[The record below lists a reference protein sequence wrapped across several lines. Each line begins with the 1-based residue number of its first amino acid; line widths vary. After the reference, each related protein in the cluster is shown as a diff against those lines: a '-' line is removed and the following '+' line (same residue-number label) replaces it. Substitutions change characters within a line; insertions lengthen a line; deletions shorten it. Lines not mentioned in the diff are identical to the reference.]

1 MKINYRY
8 RYKEIIIFFLF
19 IILSIFTYRYI
30 KNNYLLFDILEEKIF
45 WNFNYWGLSHII
57 SFFILTLIYPNYWI
71 FLFIMGILWEIFEY
85 FLQEIYKKY
94 FDDYWYAQY
103 IDLLYNGIGIL
114 LAKIILYIIK

>member
-19 IILSIFTYRYI
+19 IILSIFTYGYI

>member
-1 MKINYRY
+1 MNINYRY
-8 RYKEIIIFFLF
+8 RYKEILIIFSF
-19 IILSIFTYRYI
+19 IILSVFIYGFI
-30 KNNYLLFDILEEKIF
+30 KNNYLSFDILEQKIF

-114 LAKIILYIIK
+114 LAKIILYFIK